1 MLDDEVFIMEPDGE
15 LSRGVAKELLWVNT
29 KSTKVS

>member
-15 LSRGVAKELLWVNT
+15 LSRGGGKGAFMGKY
-29 KSTKVS
+29 KIYQS